1 MKITPGGVSGVIL
14 VQARDCS
21 ERIMK
26 QWRNIGWGLVKYL
39 SCEHACTHVVKVTRT
54 IELEE
59 QEVSYLA
66 SRQIRHLPLTL
77 NLLNLFPQTEIPE
90 FLSDE
95 ECEHIIS
102 LAKES
107 GLAMS
112 IAGFDP
118 AVYEGDLDAD
128 MKEAGK

>member
-1 MKITPGGVSGVIL
+1 M
-14 VQARDCS
+14 
-21 ERIMK
+21 
-26 QWRNIGWGLVKYL
+26 
-39 SCEHACTHVVKVTRT
+39 TRT
-54 IELEE
+54 SELEE

-66 SRQIRHLPLTL
+66 SRQFRHLPVTL

-128 MKEAGK
+128 MKEAGKLLIRFFLLYGGECFTGN